1 MIDILGED
9 DEAILEARAN
19 ARLGSVLRDKYRLE
33 RVLGIGG
40 MATVYAATHRNG
52 AEVALK
58 LLHPELAHHPDV
70 RTRFLRE
77 GYVANQ
83 VKHAGAVSVIDDDVT
98 EEGWAFLVMELLQGV
113 TLQDLWEERGL
124 RVHPAWV
131 TAITLQLLEVMAA
144 AHECGIIHRDLK
156 PANLFVTREGEL
168 KVLDFGIARMRDVSA
183 HTTVSGSVLGTPAFM
198 APEQAMAQSK
208 EIDQQTDLWAI
219 GSVAFALLS
228 GEVVHPAE
236 NTQQTLILAATTP
249 ARALAPLARD
259 VTPGLAAVVERA
271 LAFRKADR
279 WTTATEMREA
289 LVVAAREAFG
299 TVPDAAFLRDALGG
313 RKVSGPRSIPEAT
326 IDLPSDDRVLPS
338 SQRRPPPPGDRAT
351 LRGLVGIPGTRKKAR
366 KRDVTGAALL
376 GFAVLA
382 GLILIP
388 RLHSPGGSL
397 AAAQT
402 GALAQAA
409 DSAATQAPSPVALT
423 SDAEPVADPT
433 PSSAALVPTDAT
445 AEPELA
451 SPPSRSRDPR
461 VPTASSATI
470 TSAAISPAAI
480 SRASGGCT
488 PPFVIDPRNHRKRW
502 KLECL

>member
-144 AHECGIIHRDLK
+144 AHESGIIHRDLK

-168 KVLDFGIARMRDVSA
+168 KVLDFGIARMRDVSV

-249 ARALAPLARD
+249 ARQLAPLAPD
-259 VTPGLAAVVERA
+259 LAPGLASVFERA
-271 LAFRKADR
+271 LSFRKGDR
-279 WTTATEMREA
+279 WSTATEMREA
-289 LVVAAREAFG
+289 LVVAAKEAFG

-326 IDLPSDDRVLPS
+326 IDLPSDDLVLPS
-338 SQRRPPPPGDRAT
+338 SQRRPPPGDRAT
-351 LRGLVGIPGTRKKAR
+351 LRGLVAIPGTRKKAR

-388 RLHSPGGSL
+388 RVHSPGGTV

-402 GALAQAA
+402 GASTQAA
-409 DSAATQAPSPVALT
+409 DSAATPAPSPIALT
-423 SDAEPVADPT
+423 GDAEPLADPT

-451 SPPSRSRDPR
+451 SPPERSRETR
-461 VPTASSATI
+461 VPTASSAAMAPAT
-470 TSAAISPAAI
+470 TSPAAI